1 MTNYIAKLIS
11 WRREPSRPLL
21 PSERLER
28 AAALRRYF
36 NQAVLVIFPILG
48 GLAAWGI
55 AAQDPSVYLGTAIV
69 RLEMNPLKGGMRLK
83 NQAYGDEIAIMLSEP
98 GLQTAVDTLSQEDR
112 QKLSRK
118 EGGHKARRQSSTDP
132 DAHLRATLRAGLRA
146 ERIPHTAMLRI
157 SFTSPD
163 PQLAG
168 EIPNTVVRAMMLVNL
183 DKAKRRTGR
192 AEAFFRTPVK
202 ALQDEVQ
209 AFRLK
214 EHSLAEGLLTP
225 TLPPPAAPP
234 PLDPFLAARAA
245 RKGARTATSSETT
258 PPPAPRNS
266 EYESQAAILSAF
278 TTELHRSQREK
289 QLTSLQAG
297 MLAKANEQNR
307 NVFDDGANDL
317 SRAITAAMS
326 RYDSLAATLSQH
338 HPEMAAEAAE
348 IEQLQAEIRAL
359 RTRQLEL
366 AKVKVLIASGKVT
379 RLLQGTQKEQTLLA
393 EIIDRQRRNNLLYQN
408 IAVEESVL
416 QTLEPGCNPPGL
428 RRL

>member
-1 MTNYIAKLIS
+1 
-11 WRREPSRPLL
+11 
-21 PSERLER
+21 
-28 AAALRRYF
+28 
-36 NQAVLVIFPILG
+36 
-48 GLAAWGI
+48 
-55 AAQDPSVYLGTAIV
+55 
-69 RLEMNPLKGGMRLK
+69 
-83 NQAYGDEIAIMLSEP
+83 
-98 GLQTAVDTLSQEDR
+98 
-112 QKLSRK
+112 
-118 EGGHKARRQSSTDP
+118 
-132 DAHLRATLRAGLRA
+132 
-146 ERIPHTAMLRI
+146 
-157 SFTSPD
+157 
-163 PQLAG
+163 
-168 EIPNTVVRAMMLVNL
+168 
-183 DKAKRRTGR
+183 
-192 AEAFFRTPVK
+192 
-202 ALQDEVQ
+202 
-209 AFRLK
+209 
-214 EHSLAEGLLTP
+214 
-225 TLPPPAAPP
+225 
-234 PLDPFLAARAA
+234 
-245 RKGARTATSSETT
+245 
-258 PPPAPRNS
+258 
-266 EYESQAAILSAF
+266 
-278 TTELHRSQREK
+278 
-289 QLTSLQAG
+289 